1 MAETAAAAMVAEALE
16 AAATVVEGMVAAA
29 MGSAAREG
37 VERALRERE
46 ARLAAMPLALDK
58 PARAAVK
65 RDFDAAIAEA
75 KAVSE
80 LAVAVTVRENMVV
93 LTRRGTR
100 EGS

>member
-1 MAETAAAAMVAEALE
+1 MNQARAKEESAVASLRAKCAQAER
-16 AAATVVEGMVAAA
+16 
-29 MGSAAREG
+29 AAREG
-37 VERALRERE
+37 MERALRERE

>member
-1 MAETAAAAMVAEALE
+1 MASLRAKCAQAER
-16 AAATVVEGMVAAA
+16 
-29 MGSAAREG
+29 AAREG
-37 VERALRERE
+37 MERALRERE